1 MLNIEGPQ
9 IKDGYVILPLKKLD
23 SETAND
29 ILITRPDAI
38 ISKKEMISMY
48 TSTVIEI
55 NNGDN
60 SGKSLNVKLYNCL
73 AGFAQKEMDAI
84 TNRILKGQE

>member
-1 MLNIEGPQ
+1 MLNIEKPQ
-9 IKDGYVILPLKKLD
+9 PDEGYVILPLKSLYQDQIKEIKD
-23 SETAND
+23 TSMNNV
-29 ILITRPDAI
+29 IT
-38 ISKKEMISMY
+38 KKEMISMY

-55 NNGDN
+55 NKGDN

-73 AGFAQKEMDAI
+73 AGFAQKEMDTI